1 MGISGFNK
9 MMQKEFKKSFAQ
21 PKTDGGKNYKKK
33 NNNNNNRS
41 NSNFTSSS
49 SSSSSLHDIKSA
61 YKLDPR
67 RLASFDH
74 VYVDVNNV
82 LHVAAHHTKTESAFY
97 KKLFGLLTG
106 IIRRTRPR
114 HSITFALDGPAPMA
128 KTITQRRRRVRLSS
142 GEREPLSTDLS
153 RMMKLGITPG
163 SRLALKVDRAI
174 EYYIASKVHRED
186 FGPDILYELSGTTVP
201 GEGEIKLVRAMQLR
215 QENPNF
221 QNHTHCVVSEDS
233 DAILLA
239 LTVNPTMDV
248 FVSGAQRLVFSA
260 RMFNEELAMSL
271 NPNSKVLSAEN
282 NLSGVGGA
290 GAGSKSKRQ
299 AKREMEMN
307 EYNQKRGGGSGG
319 ESQALHAKGSN
330 NNSNNSSSEN
340 RSSDEGD
347 DGQLW
352 WDGILP
358 DRKKH
363 PKEYAEELSAIRRDF
378 VGLSVM
384 SGNDY
389 ISGSRFG
396 VKFSWRNYVRVRS
409 CKMFKGRNRL
419 FPGPPSNTKDPL
431 FQLRLE
437 RDRRSQPM
445 TGMDDTVNWAMLKA
459 VAGTL
464 LNPNYLDWLE
474 ENDASAFKHTS
485 KYASP
490 LAKDMVTIKDF
501 SINYSTLAN
510 MPAEDFAHVWNNFS
524 DVNENNDSSVKRVYD
539 YMYGVEWVLATYHA
553 GECADFSFYTLYDS
567 SSRPRLVNQVGGLG
581 GNDLLDY
588 ASIPDTFDKNCD
600 PLRDKTRAE
609 AVFYNKAPITPLAY
623 SLAVIPRGGRA
634 QLCKG
639 IQALVDPDSPL
650 RELFVCDYC
659 ARCIKHRIKVAPLER
674 TLQQQLSGNRTAKAL
689 GGSKNKSADTVKRNE
704 PKQNQSKKSG
714 NTSRIDELLAR
725 KSPMY
730 VEVLND
736 GDESDDDISDVIIIE
751 DEEGDD
757 DIEDEDKEGSVKV
770 FLSTDDDDD
779 DEVSDDTVD
788 ASEYEDPPLEFPSKK
803 TYKSYEEVRDELRR
817 LNRNHLQ
824 HVKNA
829 YVHVDKPPMSLP
841 SLEAAVA
848 RLSAD
853 EALSKDEEVL
863 RTIGSPVLYWKRKVL
878 DTKDV
883 EEQDFY
889 TTREMEA
896 WRSTITPPGCKSLT
910 EGVTS
915 IRRYDGDVAQVLK
928 EWRKRRFRGGQWNNQ
943 QQQQT
948 RQPQQRT
955 QSSPPPREQQQQQQQ
970 RAPSDQPS
978 QRKFAGGRGGRVS
991 SATPPGRSGA
1001 RRANPKPPK
1010 APPPSAIMMMYR
1022 VAF

>member
-21 PKTDGGKNYKKK
+21 PKSDGGPQYKN

-41 NSNFTSSS
+41 NSNYSSSTSSS
-49 SSSSSLHDIKSA
+49 SSSSLTDIKNA

-114 HSITFALDGPAPMA
+114 YSITFALDGPAPMA

-221 QNHTHCVVSEDS
+221 RNHTHCIVSEDS

-282 NLSGVGGA
+282 NLSGAGGA
-290 GAGSKSKRQ
+290 GTANKSKRQ

-307 EYNQKRGGGSGG
+307 EYNQKRGG
-319 ESQALHAKGSN
+319 ELQAPSAKKS
-330 NNSNNSSSEN
+330 SSNSSDTSVEN
-340 RSSDEGD
+340 RSGDEGD
-347 DGQLW
+347 DGQSW
-352 WDGILP
+352 WSGILP
-358 DRKKH
+358 DRKKY

-419 FPGPPSNTKDPL
+419 FPGPPSNSKDPL

-459 VAGTL
+459 LAGTL

-474 ENDASAFKHTS
+474 ENDASAFKHTG

-501 SINYSTLAN
+501 AINYSMLAS

-524 DVNENNDSSVKRVYD
+524 NVNENNDSSVKRVYD

-567 SSRPRLVNQVGGLG
+567 STRPRLVNQVGGLG

-639 IQALVDPDSPL
+639 IQSLVDPNSPL

-674 TLQQQLSGNRTAKAL
+674 TLQQQLSGNRTGKAL
-689 GGSKNKSADTVKRNE
+689 VGSKNTSAGNVDQNE
-704 PKQNQSKKSG
+704 SKKKQSKKSG
-714 NTSRIDELLAR
+714 NSSRMDELLAK

-751 DEEGDD
+751 DGD
-757 DIEDEDKEGSVKV
+757 EDEDNEDESEDGSVKV
-770 FLSTDDDDD
+770 FLSSDED
-779 DEVSDDTVD
+779 DELSDDNFD
-788 ASEYEDPPLEFPSKK
+788 ASEYVDPPLEFPSKK

-853 EALSKDEEVL
+853 ELLSKDEEVL

-878 DTKDV
+878 DTNDV

-889 TTREMEA
+889 TMREMEA
-896 WRSTITPPGCKSLT
+896 WRSEITPPGCKSLT

-915 IRRYDGDVAQVLK
+915 IRRYDGDVSHVLK
-928 EWRKRRFRGGQWNNQ
+928 EWRKRRFRGGQWKNNKKEQ
-943 QQQQT
+943 EKQK
-948 RQPQQRT
+948 PQQRS
-955 QSSPPPREQQQQQQQ
+955 QSPPSTREQQQ
-970 RAPSDQPS
+970 RRSSSDQPS
-978 QRKFAGGRGGRVS
+978 QRRFRGGRGS
-991 SATPPGRSGA
+991 SATQPGRSGG
-1001 RRANPKPPK
+1001 RRGNPKPPK
-1010 APPPSAIMMMYR
+1010 APPPSAMMMTYR

>member
-21 PKTDGGKNYKKK
+21 PKSDGGLHYKNNNN

-41 NSNFTSSS
+41 SNFTSSS
-49 SSSSSLHDIKSA
+49 SSSVSPDIKNS
-61 YKLDPR
+61 YKLDPK

-106 IIRRTRPR
+106 IIRRTRPK

-174 EYYIASKVHRED
+174 EYYIASKVHREE
-186 FGPDILYELSGTTVP
+186 FGADILYELSGTTVP

-239 LTVNPTMDV
+239 LTMNPTVDV
-248 FVSGAQRLVFSA
+248 FVSGAQRLVFSG
-260 RMFNEELAMSL
+260 RMFNEELVMSL
-271 NPNSKVLSAEN
+271 DPNSKVLSSEN
-282 NLSGVGGA
+282 NLSGA
-290 GAGSKSKRQ
+290 GATGSKSKKQ

-307 EYNQKRGGGSGG
+307 RYNQRRGGGDDG
-319 ESQALHAKGSN
+319 ESSSSNAKNLNSNSN
-330 NNSNNSSSEN
+330 NNNSEN
-340 RSSDEGD
+340 SGNKGD
-347 DGQLW
+347 DGLPW
-352 WDGILP
+352 WNGILP

-363 PKEYAEELSAIRRDF
+363 PKEYSEELSALRRDF

-396 VKFSWRNYVRVRS
+396 VKFSWRNYARVRS

-419 FPGPPSNTKDPL
+419 FPGPPSNSKDPL

-437 RDRRSQPM
+437 KDRSSQPM

-459 VAGTL
+459 IAGTL
-464 LNPNYLDWLE
+464 LNPNYLEWLE
-474 ENDASAFKHTS
+474 EHDASAFKHTS

-490 LAKDMVTIKDF
+490 LAKDMITIKDF
-501 SINYSTLAN
+501 TINYSTLAN

-524 DVNENNDSSVKRVYD
+524 DVNEDNDSSVRRVYD

-567 SSRPRLVNQVGGLG
+567 SSRPRSVNQVGGLG

-600 PLRDKTRAE
+600 PLIDKTRAE

-639 IQALVDPDSPL
+639 IQPLVDPDSSL
-650 RELFVCDYC
+650 RELFACDYC

-674 TLQQQLSGNRTAKAL
+674 TLQQQLSGNAAGKV
-689 GGSKNKSADTVKRNE
+689 GQKNKSARSVQRNAS
-704 PKQNQSKKSG
+704 KQNRTRKSG
-714 NTSRIDELLAR
+714 NSSRIDELLAK

-736 GDESDDDISDVIIIE
+736 GDDSSDDISDVIIIE
-751 DEEGDD
+751 DEDEDE
-757 DIEDEDKEGSVKV
+757 DIEDEDGDGGMKV
-770 FLSTDDDDD
+770 FLSTDED
-779 DEVSDDTVD
+779 DEVSDDNVD

-853 EALSKDEEVL
+853 ELLSKDEEVL
-863 RTIGSPVLYWKRKVL
+863 RTIGSPVLYWKRKSL
-878 DTKDV
+878 DTKDA

-889 TTREMEA
+889 TTREMKA
-896 WRSTITPPGCKSLT
+896 WRNEITPPGCKTLT

-915 IRRYDGDVAQVLK
+915 IRRYDGDVARVLK
-928 EWRKRRFRGGQWNNQ
+928 EWRKRRFRGGRWGNQ
-943 QQQQT
+943 QQQH
-948 RQPQQRT
+948 RKPQQRT
-955 QSSPPPREQQQQQQQ
+955 KSSPPSREDQQQQ
-970 RAPSDQPS
+970 RAPQDQAPK
-978 QRKFAGGRGGRVS
+978 RKFTGGRGGRGAS
-991 SATPPGRSGA
+991 STSPGRSGA
-1001 RRANPKPPK
+1001 RRANPRPPK
-1010 APPPSAIMMMYR
+1010 ALPPSAVIMMHR